1 MSSNITESG
10 SDRIEYHKNGN
21 SRRRIVVSS
30 NLMLETGECAE
41 MMVVDDQG
49 VWERKER
56 MAVYISDDAINEI
69 RSQPS
74 YLLR

>member
-1 MSSNITESG
+1 
-10 SDRIEYHKNGN
+10 
-21 SRRRIVVSS
+21 
-30 NLMLETGECAE
+30 MLETGECAE

-49 VWERKER
+49 AWERKER